1 MQQPFV
7 GAIRSHSRAP
17 RSFLLSVLL
26 HAGLFSLAAGSSK
39 PPKLRT
45 PAIEVGEHL
54 EYALFMAP
62 SLPIPSPP
70 TRPSP
75 PKIPVPPVAPT
86 VDVPTEFLV
95 AMLPIPDTPLP
106 ALVDTIFPGVING
119 ESAPHLASAG
129 AASGPLTAG
138 DVLPGITSSSA
149 YDYDAEP
156 LPENPKPTYPPRMLR
171 AGREADFNAEFD
183 VDTTGR
189 VAKETITIPDTV
201 DRDFADAVRHVLV
214 RWRFRPA
221 QEHGLAVGR
230 SVRQRFVFVIAGP
243 VA

>member
-1 MQQPFV
+1 
-7 GAIRSHSRAP
+7 
-17 RSFLLSVLL
+17 
-26 HAGLFSLAAGSSK
+26 LFSLAAGSSK

-45 PAIEVGEHL
+45 PAIEAGEHL
-54 EYALFMAP
+54 EYALIMAP
-62 SLPIPSPP
+62 TTPIPSPP

-75 PKIPVPPVAPT
+75 PKIPVPPAAPS
-86 VDVPTEFLV
+86 VEVPTDFLV
-95 AMLPIPDTPLP
+95 PMLPIADTPLP
-106 ALVDTIFPGVING
+106 ALVDTIFPGMING
-119 ESAPHLASAG
+119 ESTPHLATVG
-129 AASGPLTAG
+129 AASGPLTVG

-156 LPENPKPTYPPRMLR
+156 LPENPKPIYPPRMLR
-171 AGREADFNAEFD
+171 AGREADFNAEFF

-201 DRDFADAVRHVLV
+201 DRDFADAVRKVLV

-221 QEHGLAVGR
+221 QEQGLAVGR